1 MLYWMVLITT
11 RMSSPPR
18 DSCVT
23 ALSVYHATCCD
34 LKPFIT

>member
-18 DSCVT
+18 DSWVAACMMSAST
-23 ALSVYHATCCD
+23 EKRAG
-34 LKPFIT
+34 